1 MTEES
6 ATGAVEIMVWAA
18 KTATRRLAFGPAP
31 GSPAA
36 EAYTNGYYDRLASLM
51 DRANAGDGAAA
62 EVLSRFFAA
71 GESESENDDAPNQP
85 PQATDDA
92 PPGEGG
98 DAGHCRERRL
108 ARRPTFRDH
117 LLATTRHTWPAL
129 AHSKVRSIAR
139 WSQRSK
145 LRPSRVG
152 MDGCPPLQHLQLS
165 RGISGCSQADPR
177 TPDFLVSS
185 SLTPDLPRGWACG

>member
-71 GESESENDDAPNQP
+71 GEGESKNDDAPNQP
-85 PQATDDA
+85 PQSLDDA
-92 PPGEGG
+92 PRGEGG
-98 DAGHCRERRL
+98 DARRPRERRP
-108 ARRPTFRDH
+108 ACRPTFRDH

-129 AHSKVRSIAR
+129 VHSRTGTAGPR
-139 WSQRSK
+139 PTA
-145 LRPSRVG
+145 LREAAPSAGSEV
-152 MDGCPPLQHLQLS
+152 L
-165 RGISGCSQADPR
+165 DPIE
-177 TPDFLVSS
+177 
-185 SLTPDLPRGWACG
+185 